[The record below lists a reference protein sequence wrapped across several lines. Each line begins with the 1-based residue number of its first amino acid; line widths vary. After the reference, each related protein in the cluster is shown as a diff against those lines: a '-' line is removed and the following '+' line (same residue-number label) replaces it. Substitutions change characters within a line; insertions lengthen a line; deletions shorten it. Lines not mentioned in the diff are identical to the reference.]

1 MVTPPLRCHLLI
13 GPPASGKTTLAAVLA
28 ELVGGR
34 VVSTDAI
41 RAELFGDASFQG
53 PWSEVET
60 TFHAWIREAVAKGVP
75 AIIDATHAQ
84 RPWRLAITQGLTL
97 LAPVQWIG
105 WWLTTPLEQ
114 CLAWNQQRAQ
124 PVPTEV
130 VARMANHL
138 NDRQRPPHRQEGFA
152 QLITLDPLQ
161 VNDLVHHAREQL
173 DQIDRSIHYATL
185 RRKKVVLHRYSRLLE
200 LERLLYLIR
209 LLLEFPGLEFYNHL
223 ASPPQLLKDVELL
236 RRSFVFQRDKPLPNA
251 DALFAERAAFVLGRR
266 HGPCYEDADAV
277 AFDLAW
283 LEREQFPAATTVTQ
297 SITPGPPSPEA
308 EAALRAGAGFPQAA
322 DQPVFQRQ
330 LGLLRYLIQNPFD
343 HPSADD
349 SLEGDLRL
357 PRPRRPTSG
366 SPASKAPRSQN
377 ASLRLYLL
385 GRLQNV
391 DGVNYASKR
400 SRYRRRYSGSQA
412 QPAEASAGQLDP
424 DQQQIRTL
432 DKDIETLIGGF
443 GFRNMLTPP

>member
-1 MVTPPLRCHLLI
+1 MPADSSPLRCHLLI
-13 GPPASGKTTLAAVLA
+13 GPPASGKSTLAAVLA
-28 ELVGGR
+28 RLVGGR
-34 VVSTDAI
+34 VLATDAL
-41 RAELFGDASFQG
+41 RAELFGDAATQG
-53 PWSEVET
+53 PWAAVEALL
-60 TFHAWIREAVAKGVP
+60 HQRIEQAVAAGVP
-75 AIIDATHAQ
+75 VILDATHCQ
-84 RPWRLAITQGLTL
+84 RPWRLAITQALPL
-97 LAPVQWIG
+97 PAPVQWIG

-124 PVPTEV
+124 PVPPEV
-130 VARMANHL
+130 ITRMVGHL
-138 NDRQRPPHRQEGFA
+138 SNRQRPPHRQEGFA

-161 VNDLVHHAREQL
+161 LNNLEHHAREQL
-173 DQIDRSIHYATL
+173 AQIDRSIHYATL
-185 RRKKVVLHRYSRLLE
+185 RRKTVALHRYSRLLD

-209 LLLEFPGLEFYNHL
+209 LLLEFPGLEFYNHR

-236 RRSFVFQRDKPLPNA
+236 RRTFVFQPDQPLPAA

-266 HGPCYEDADAV
+266 HGPCYEDVDAV

-283 LEREQFPAATTVTQ
+283 LEREQFSAATTVTTAI
-297 SITPGPPSPEA
+297 SPGPPSPQA

-322 DQPVFQRQ
+322 DQSIFQRQ

-349 SLEGDLRL
+349 SLERDLRL
-357 PRPRRPTSG
+357 PRPSRAG
-366 SPASKAPRSQN
+366 SPAAKAPRSQS

-385 GRLQNV
+385 SRLQTV
-391 DGVNYASKR
+391 DGVNYTSKR
-400 SRYRRRYSGSQA
+400 SRYRRSSSGSQA
-412 QPAEASAGQLDP
+412 QPAEASAGRLDP

-443 GFRNMLTPP
+443 GFRNLLTPP